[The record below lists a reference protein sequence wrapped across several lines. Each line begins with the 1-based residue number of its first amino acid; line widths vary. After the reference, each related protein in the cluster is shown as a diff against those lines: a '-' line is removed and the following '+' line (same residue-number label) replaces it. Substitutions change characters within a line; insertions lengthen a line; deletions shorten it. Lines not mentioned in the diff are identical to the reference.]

1 MIIYLYIH
9 VYLYTHVYIYIYTY
23 DTLKKKRTPQES
35 GAPNRLPGSTQQQ
48 WYTYI
53 CAYIY
58 KHTYIYIS
66 MHLYIH
72 VYIYLRKTHKERNV
86 RLKNQMPRVDS
97 QAARSS
103 NGVALVNILKS
114 QQTPKHTPKH
124 TPKLA
129 IGKSNGANF

>member
-1 MIIYLYIH
+1 M
-9 VYLYTHVYIYIYTY
+9 YIYTHTHIYICIY
-23 DTLKKKRTPQES
+23 DTLKKNRTPQES

-53 CAYIY
+53 CVYIY
-58 KHTYIYIS
+58 KHIHIYIS

-72 VYIYLRKTHKERNV
+72 VHIYLRKTHKERNV

-97 QAARSS
+97 DAARSS
-103 NGVALVNILKS
+103 NGVALVKTLKS
-114 QQTPKHTPKH
+114 QH

-129 IGKSNGANF
+129 IGKGNSDNF